1 VPVHPTQLYE
11 VGMSTLIFFL
21 LWRIRGRQ
29 WPAGQL
35 FMIWLALA
43 GIERFIVEF
52 FRAKDDRF
60 LAGFTVAQLI
70 SLLIVAV
77 GVAGALRLGAQRAP
91 RAATA

>member
-1 VPVHPTQLYE
+1 
-11 VGMSTLIFFL
+11 MSTLIFFF
-21 LWRIRGRQ
+21 LWHIRDRER
-29 WPAGQL
+29 PAGQL

-43 GIERFIVEF
+43 GLERFIVEF

-77 GVAGALRLGAQRAP
+77 GVAGALRVRARRAP